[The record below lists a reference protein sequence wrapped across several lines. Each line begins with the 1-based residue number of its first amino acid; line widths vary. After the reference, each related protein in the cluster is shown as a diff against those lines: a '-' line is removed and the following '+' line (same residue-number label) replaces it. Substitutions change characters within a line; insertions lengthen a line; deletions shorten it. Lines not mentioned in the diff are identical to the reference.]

1 MIFLVYIF
9 FFSFSYA
16 GLSFA
21 SGDRVLVAIPE
32 EANAGLSSV
41 VIRSRCKPRL
51 AIFAVLSVFL
61 PLLLFLAVAFVIR
74 ADRDIFGKLF
84 RKRRDANNRT
94 TVSQRVAAPLLD
106 DRTTSSFESLP
117 SQLVPSGVAAV
128 QIDDLPPPYH
138 TLYDPPP
145 PYACLKNKQR
155 NNDQG
160 S

>member
-1 MIFLVYIF
+1 MFLIYF
-9 FFSFSYA
+9 FYV

-32 EANAGLSSV
+32 EANAGRSAV

-61 PLLLFLAVAFVIR
+61 PLLLFLAVAFVVR
-74 ADRDIFGKLF
+74 ADRDIFGKF
-84 RKRRDANNRT
+84 FHKRRDANNRLQIR
-94 TVSQRVAAPLLD
+94 QRVVAPLLD
-106 DRTTSSFESLP
+106 DRTASSFESLP
-117 SQLVPSGVAAV
+117 SQEVPRGVASV
-128 QIDDLPPPYH
+128 QIDDMPPPYH

-145 PYACLKNKQR
+145 PYACVKDKQR

>member
-1 MIFLVYIF
+1 M
-9 FFSFSYA
+9 
-16 GLSFA
+16 
-21 SGDRVLVAIPE
+21 AIPE
-32 EANAGLSSV
+32 EANAGRSTV

-61 PLLLFLAVAFVIR
+61 PLLLFLAVAFVVR
-74 ADRDIFGKLF
+74 ADRDIFGKFL
-84 RKRRDANNRT
+84 RKRREPNNRLT
-94 TVSQRVAAPLLD
+94 IRQRVVAPLLD

-117 SQLVPSGVAAV
+117 SHEAPSGVASV
-128 QIDDLPPPYH
+128 QIDDMPPPYH

-145 PYACLKNKQR
+145 PYACVKNKQH

>member
-1 MIFLVYIF
+1 MIL
-9 FFSFSYA
+9 FSFSSA

-21 SGDRVLVAIPE
+21 SGDRVLVTVPE
-32 EANAGLSSV
+32 EANAGRSSI

-51 AIFAVLSVFL
+51 AIFAVLSVLL
-61 PLLLFLAVAFVIR
+61 PLLLFLAVAFVVR

-84 RKRRDANNRT
+84 RKRRDENTRLAIR
-94 TVSQRVAAPLLD
+94 QRVVAPLLD
-106 DRTTSSFESLP
+106 DRTASSFESL
-117 SQLVPSGVAAV
+117 SSHEAPSGGVTSV

-145 PYACLKNKQR
+145 PYACVKNKQS
-155 NNDQG
+155 NNVQG